1 MRTIAIIT
9 AITGTA
15 FPSFAQVLPPPP
27 VLTHGPASSSP
38 ALILLDPVAETTC
51 GDTPIQPAYREDLPP
66 VSASEGPEGPQTSVF
81 RFAVAADGRTRDI
94 RPDGTGGSSYN
105 YANASRGVTVQ
116 ANLAAWRFDGG
127 ARSDC
132 RLTVTYHST
141 RIEEASPSLLM
152 RYYAVTR
159 DRGPL
164 RDAAARRLSG
174 PTGNCMRPERPRR
187 RAQTTSHPDF
197 ELGQRPPPGGYAW
210 TVVRW
215 NVDAAGRYT
224 DIETLGSSGDAVF
237 DAEARRAMGD
247 SRLHPG
253 PPATGCVY
261 NFYRAG
267 PNLSAPPIPPK
278 EEREDPLQQ
287 CPDAIAARL
296 SPVRELPYPPAFRAR
311 GIEGWALV
319 RFDIASWGQ
328 IGNVAVLEAQPA
340 AAFGEAAQ
348 SIVSQRRATPGFE
361 GAIRC
366 VQPVH
371 YRMGADLS
379 EDPFDETPER

>member
-9 AITGTA
+9 AITGA
-15 FPSFAQVLPPPP
+15 ASPSLAQVLPPPL
-27 VLTHGPASSSP
+27 VLTHGPAPSSP
-38 ALILLDPVAETTC
+38 ASILLDPVAETTC
-51 GDTPIQPAYREDLPP
+51 GDTPVQPAYREDLPP
-66 VSASEGPEGPQTSVF
+66 ASASETLEGPQTSVF

-94 RPDGTGGSSYN
+94 RPDGMAGSSYN
-105 YANASRGVTVQ
+105 YATATRGVTVQ

-132 RLTVTYHST
+132 RLTITYRPT

-164 RDAAARRLSG
+164 RDAVARRLAG
-174 PTGNCMRPERPRR
+174 PGANCMVPDRPRR
-187 RAQTTSHPDF
+187 RPQTTSHPDF

-224 DIETLGSSGDAVF
+224 DVETLGSSGDAVF
-237 DAEARRAMGD
+237 DTEARRAMGD

-253 PPATGCVY
+253 QPANGCVY
-261 NFYRAG
+261 NFYRTG
-267 PNLSAPPIPPK
+267 PNLSAPPIPPE

-287 CPDAIAARL
+287 CPEAITARL
-296 SPVRELPYPPAFRAR
+296 SPVRDLPYPPAFRAR

-340 AAFGEAAQ
+340 AAFGEAQ
-348 SIVSQRRATPGFE
+348 SLVSQRRATPGFE
-361 GAIRC
+361 AAIRC